1 MAINEEQDD
10 GLEWW
15 EMPES
20 TLRYM
25 ETLRQKNRA
34 EADRRRREEN
44 EKQKNYREARKHKLF
59 LIERDGAKCQRCG
72 ATNNLCVDH
81 IVPLARGGSNEL
93 DNLQILCWH
102 CNTSKG
108 AKCPP

>member
-1 MAINEEQDD
+1 MAIKEEHSDE
-10 GLEWW
+10 LEWW
-15 EMPES
+15 EIPES
-20 TLRYM
+20 SIRYL
-25 ETLRQKNRA
+25 EADRQRREA

-44 EKQKNYREARKHKLF
+44 EKQKNYRAARKHKSF

-72 ATNNLCVDH
+72 ATDNLCVDH

-108 AKCPP
+108 AK